1 MAELRDNKQGNP
13 VSSRAWPRQL
23 KFNKGRDKGVSSKHH
38 IRAGSGEMEQ
48 K

>member
-1 MAELRDNKQGNP
+1 MAELCDNKQGNP